1 MWLSLKCCVGSLVE
15 CTLMLIFKFQ
25 CPFSCYLLPWTL
37 KYIIQGCFVDFKV
50 HHRKHL
56 IKSQAWHDHAA
67 TLQSSKGCIYGLL
80 HGQRHGLFLMYVH
93 AATLQNSK
101 WCIYGLLHGQR
112 HGLFIVLD
120 GLKKMVIQDP
130 TFSLS
135 LYWSCWG
142 KHTCWKHLHLQI
154 SYIGTVTSFH

>member
-1 MWLSLKCCVGSLVE
+1 
-15 CTLMLIFKFQ
+15 MLIFKFQ

-80 HGQRHGLFLMYVH
+80 HGQRHGLF
-93 AATLQNSK
+93 
-101 WCIYGLLHGQR
+101 
-112 HGLFIVLD
+112 IVLD

-130 TFSLS
+130 TLSLS
-135 LYWSCWG
+135 LY
-142 KHTCWKHLHLQI
+142 
-154 SYIGTVTSFH
+154 